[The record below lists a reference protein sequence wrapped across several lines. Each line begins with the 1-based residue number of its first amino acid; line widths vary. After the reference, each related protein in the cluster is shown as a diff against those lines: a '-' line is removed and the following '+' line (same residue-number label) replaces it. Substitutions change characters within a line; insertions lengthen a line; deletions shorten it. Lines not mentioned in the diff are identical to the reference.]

1 MSKPNIF
8 VVDDEP
14 DMVKGLVLVLREIGE
29 VGTAP
34 TAEEA
39 LEYIKRNPVDVLV
52 TDVRMPGIGGI
63 SLLEKI
69 KEFRPKIEVIVL
81 TAYGSIESAIDA
93 MKKGAYHYVTK
104 PFNNDELLIVVQ
116 RALQDKRFHEEL
128 EYLREKVNK
137 AHVFES
143 IIGRDWKMQEIFE
156 TIKKVAPSKVPILI
170 QGESGTGKELIARAI
185 HQQSPRS

>member
-1 MSKPNIF
+1 MNRPNLL

-14 DMVKGLVLVLREIGE
+14 DMVKGLAIVLREVGE
-29 VGTAP
+29 VITAP

-39 LEYIKRNPVDVLV
+39 LECIKKSPVDVLV

-63 SLLEKI
+63 SLLEKV

-128 EYLREKVNK
+128 EYLREKVSK
-137 AHVFES
+137 SHV
-143 IIGRDWKMQEIFE
+143 
-156 TIKKVAPSKVPILI
+156 
-170 QGESGTGKELIARAI
+170 
-185 HQQSPRS
+185 

>member
-39 LEYIKRNPVDVLV
+39 LEYIKRNPVDVVV

-63 SLLEKI
+63 SLLEKV

-128 EYLREKVNK
+128 EYLREKANRPQVSEAVLGIRTK
-137 AHVFES
+137 S
-143 IIGRDWKMQEIFE
+143 
-156 TIKKVAPSKVPILI
+156 
-170 QGESGTGKELIARAI
+170 
-185 HQQSPRS
+185 